1 VRDRTL
7 PIAEESCAT
16 IRRFRLTLPVK
27 EKGLANPPT
36 RRPHEGPMAPALKR
50 SEEDLTRWVTVQR
63 FDPLGGAPGRE
74 LASTCAAIAS
84 WAMATTNSE
93 DLSPAMLE
101 QAFR

>member
-36 RRPHEGPMAPALKR
+36 RRPHEGPMAPGLEPNVVDVAGT
-50 SEEDLTRWVTVQR
+50 SGMEVNVTVQTSEKKMTLR
-63 FDPLGGAPGRE
+63 ASDLLVATGRIPKYRWDR
-74 LASTCAAIAS
+74 LRTSRSRA
-84 WAMATTNSE
+84 
-93 DLSPAMLE
+93 
-101 QAFR
+101 